1 MPCLPHR
8 QSVLGKQ
15 QNYSVAFLEL
25 PVAQRLDGKNL
36 HLDTA
41 KLIKPEKHATDF
53 SKMTP
58 SRYNVEQGRH
68 TTTLNKTSSFLLSSW
83 QACRQKLQQFF
94 LEQQAKRGT
103 APGSDGTPT
112 LFPKLIDRVQSVS
125 DFQLAIG
132 IQPANAFGQVAQVQ
146 QETIQKKGGAESR
159 LTT

>member
-68 TTTLNKTSSFLLSSW
+68 TTTLNKTSSFLLSAW

-112 LFPKLIDRVQSVS
+112 LFPKLIDRVQSLVLNWRLGS
-125 DFQLAIG
+125 NQLTRLAKWRRCSRRRSRRK
-132 IQPANAFGQVAQVQ
+132 VAPSL
-146 QETIQKKGGAESR
+146 G
-159 LTT
+159 